1 MASVNLQRLL
11 KELKALTPAERRELL
26 EVVDATLAPAQ
37 TKEDE
42 LDQRLLLDGVI
53 SRVPEP
59 RGAPARSPERPLV
72 EVSGKPLSETIVEER
87 R

>member
-1 MASVNLQRLL
+1 MASANLQRLL
-11 KELKALTPAERRELL
+11 DELKTLSPAERRELREL
-26 EVVDATLAPAQ
+26 LDAWPPPPQ

-42 LDQRLLLDGVI
+42 LDQRLWLDGVI
-53 SRVPEP
+53 SRVPELARP
-59 RGAPARSPERPLV
+59 SSRPAKRPLV